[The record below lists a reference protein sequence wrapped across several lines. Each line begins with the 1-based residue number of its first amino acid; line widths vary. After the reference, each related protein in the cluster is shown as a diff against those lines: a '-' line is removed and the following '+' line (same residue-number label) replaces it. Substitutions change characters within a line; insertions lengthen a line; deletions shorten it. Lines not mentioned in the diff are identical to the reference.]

1 MRADRSSIITL
12 KLLSHIKTV
21 TNVLMRHHIFDKIDE
36 TPVRI
41 KKSLPI
47 YMLHIIFI
55 FIVLQVNLH

>member
-1 MRADRSSIITL
+1 
-12 KLLSHIKTV
+12 
-21 TNVLMRHHIFDKIDE
+21 MRHHIFDKIDE

-55 FIVLQVNLH
+55 FIVLQVILH

>member
-1 MRADRSSIITL
+1 MRAGRSSIITL

-36 TPVRI
+36 TPARI

-55 FIVLQVNLH
+55 FIVLQVILH